1 MKKRWKVGILLFLVL
16 MVTVWW
22 NRDLLEI
29 NPFQPVTAD
38 TVYRVINGGDDSL
51 FVADQSGKRLYRVN
65 KDRQVEFIL
74 EGTRSQNGFFD
85 AKQMYAGTDGSIY
98 LLDVRRAGSRKMEQE
113 RILKYDRNGKMV
125 QVVADIQYDED
136 ERVYKNTINRI
147 DELNGEIVWFQFIG
161 DGFSI
166 MSENGELRHF
176 PYEEAEQY
184 LVDFAV
190 NPSTGFCAYLTKR
203 GEIYE
208 EQADGSFRKMY
219 AADVDTFQIPWYID
233 YSADG
238 KLYFADIGTRGI
250 YLAENETTASLVMNM
265 NGSVDPE
272 ELSEEELKDSPI
284 YYNFDIEDRLAT
296 TDTYGVI
303 SVKSGEEAEYLTEF
317 SLTNSLMMRS
327 AAVWAG
333 AILCVLAAVVLLFY
347 GICQVFRSKDQFVH
361 IVAGMLAGT
370 AILTALFTMIVLKDW
385 TTRMTEEITGRTTSV
400 SGLAAQLIP
409 GDKLENIH
417 SIQDYEGEDYQAI
430 RSVARAIFASGEM
443 QINDLYC
450 VIYRIQDGMITSTYS
465 IEDYVGA
472 IYPYDW
478 SFEGSDEQHILET
491 HEQMTYMGL
500 SSSEGSFIFTNSP
513 ILNSAGEAVG
523 IMEVGTDLYNFQQD
537 NWRMVLEIMTSA
549 AVLAITMILIVSEL
563 LIFGRG
569 QEKRRAAVAAGGDKT
584 CIPVAMLRIQ
594 VFLIFF
600 ITNIPKAFLPIYIMK
615 QAETESVFGLSPA
628 MLVSIALSAEVLF
641 GALTSFGG
649 SAVLRGIGRRK
660 TAIIGS
666 ILFVVGLCMRAVVPT
681 ITSFIIGNGVMG
693 AGWGFLLLIIQVMIA
708 EKDPQEKSEGF
719 TGYTAASLGGVNCGV
734 VFGAFLINWM
744 TYRSALMIVGVLS
757 FLSLFFSVLY
767 IFDGCERVGNSEVM
781 EKETASEKQ
790 LQGSMSTVKFL
801 MSPHV
806 LLYFIGIVIPVVA
819 GGYFLSYLY
828 PLLGEELGMTETNIG
843 YSYLINGVCIICL
856 GGFLTKQLIRRIGQK
871 GSLALA
877 AVLYAGAF
885 LLYAVWPGIPTLMV
899 LLVLLGAS
907 DSYGLPA
914 QSTYYTDMKEV
925 QNYGYDRAMGVYS
938 LFENMSQVFGSFI
951 FGVIYVNGVAMGLTI
966 AGGVILAAA
975 VIFLLFGEKVGSGE
989 VSGS

>member
-1 MKKRWKVGILLFLVL
+1 
-16 MVTVWW
+16 
-22 NRDLLEI
+22 
-29 NPFQPVTAD
+29 
-38 TVYRVINGGDDSL
+38 
-51 FVADQSGKRLYRVN
+51 
-65 KDRQVEFIL
+65 
-74 EGTRSQNGFFD
+74 
-85 AKQMYAGTDGSIY
+85 
-98 LLDVRRAGSRKMEQE
+98 
-113 RILKYDRNGKMV
+113 
-125 QVVADIQYDED
+125 
-136 ERVYKNTINRI
+136 
-147 DELNGEIVWFQFIG
+147 
-161 DGFSI
+161 
-166 MSENGELRHF
+166 
-176 PYEEAEQY
+176 
-184 LVDFAV
+184 
-190 NPSTGFCAYLTKR
+190 
-203 GEIYE
+203 
-208 EQADGSFRKMY
+208 
-219 AADVDTFQIPWYID
+219 
-233 YSADG
+233 
-238 KLYFADIGTRGI
+238 
-250 YLAENETTASLVMNM
+250 
-265 NGSVDPE
+265 
-272 ELSEEELKDSPI
+272 
-284 YYNFDIEDRLAT
+284 
-296 TDTYGVI
+296 
-303 SVKSGEEAEYLTEF
+303 
-317 SLTNSLMMRS
+317 
-327 AAVWAG
+327 
-333 AILCVLAAVVLLFY
+333 
-347 GICQVFRSKDQFVH
+347 
-361 IVAGMLAGT
+361 
-370 AILTALFTMIVLKDW
+370 
-385 TTRMTEEITGRTTSV
+385 
-400 SGLAAQLIP
+400 
-409 GDKLENIH
+409 
-417 SIQDYEGEDYQAI
+417 
-430 RSVARAIFASGEM
+430 
-443 QINDLYC
+443 
-450 VIYRIQDGMITSTYS
+450 
-465 IEDYVGA
+465 
-472 IYPYDW
+472 
-478 SFEGSDEQHILET
+478 
-491 HEQMTYMGL
+491 
-500 SSSEGSFIFTNSP
+500 
-513 ILNSAGEAVG
+513 
-523 IMEVGTDLYNFQQD
+523 
-537 NWRMVLEIMTSA
+537 
-549 AVLAITMILIVSEL
+549 
-563 LIFGRG
+563 
-569 QEKRRAAVAAGGDKT
+569 
-584 CIPVAMLRIQ
+584 MLRIQ

-719 TGYTAASLGGVNCGV
+719 TGYTAASLSGVNCGV

-767 IFDGCERVGNSEVM
+767 IFDGRESVGNSEVM

-925 QNYGYDRAMGVYS
+925 QSYGYDRAMGVYS

-951 FGVIYVNGVAMGLTI
+951 FGVIYVNGVAMGLMI